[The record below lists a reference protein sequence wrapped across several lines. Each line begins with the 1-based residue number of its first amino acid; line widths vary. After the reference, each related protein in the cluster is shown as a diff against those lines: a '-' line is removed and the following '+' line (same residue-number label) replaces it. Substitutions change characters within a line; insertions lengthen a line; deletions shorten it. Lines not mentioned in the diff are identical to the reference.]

1 MVEVSQCSLCILA
14 FCLFSRHI
22 SRTQSFQENRHIRFL
37 ALVALK
43 LLVSLISRLVACS
56 ARIVVDTHTHTQNDY
71 CNPRCACA
79 PRVNYIGLYIHMH
92 THTMSC
98 ILQTG
103 LMMVKKI
110 VSVTSS
116 ATHPNTFGLLPLH
129 LRPEGPTNRHGN
141 KHRKHNQRTTT
152 RNILD
157 QNLTHNSTI
166 WPQRQP
172 RSHKTIS
179 YNNISHIRTCI
190 PFTLNL
196 SNYSEK
202 ILN

>member
-1 MVEVSQCSLCILA
+1 MGKNRGAMAVSLRLSW
-14 FCLFSRHI
+14 F
-22 SRTQSFQENRHIRFL
+22 T
-37 ALVALK
+37 VALELDK
-43 LLVSLISRLVACS
+43 YLLRNLIR
-56 ARIVVDTHTHTQNDY
+56 
-71 CNPRCACA
+71 PRCAEQA
-79 PRVNYIGLYIHMH
+79 KPRVNYIGLCIHMH

-110 VSVTSS
+110 ISVTSS

-129 LRPEGPTNRHGN
+129 LRPEGPTNRHGH

-172 RSHKTIS
+172 RSHKTI
-179 YNNISHIRTCI
+179 R
-190 PFTLNL
+190 L
-196 SNYSEK
+196 
-202 ILN
+202 